1 MSSETITTAL
11 FLITA
16 VVAAGVLINAVYPV
30 IYTMAG
36 TFSSSTHESDVRIRT
51 DFKII
56 ATYGSYGTETAQIWM
71 KNTGT
76 ERIAIADIQRADVFC
91 GGEGSFDHLSYS
103 GSLADKKWK
112 VDFGPDYDLNNNQY
126 WDPGETIKITAQT
139 ATLPARGSNAYFQFS
154 LTKRRSG
161 FYCSL
166 LLLTSLSAAR

>member
-16 VVAAGVLINAVYPV
+16 VVAAGILINAVYPV

-36 TFSSSTHESDVRIRT
+36 TFTSSTHDTDVRIRT

-56 ATYGSYGTETAQIWM
+56 ATFASHNTATAQVWM
-71 KNTGT
+71 KNIGM
-76 ERIAIADIQRADVFC
+76 ESISLNDIKRGDVFC

-103 GSLADKKWK
+103 DSAGDKQWQ

-126 WDPGETIKITAQT
+126 WDPGETVKIIAQT
-139 ATLPARGSNAYFQFS
+139 STIPASGGNVYFQFTLPDGIS
-154 LTKRRSG
+154 RSVE
-161 FYCSL
+161 F
-166 LLLTSLSAAR
+166 TSMS

>member
-56 ATYGSYGTETAQIWM
+56 ATYASAANAQVWM

-76 ERIAIADIQRADVFC
+76 ERISQNDPTKADVFC
-91 GGEGSFDHLSYS
+91 GEEGNFEHLTY
-103 GSLADKKWK
+103 DKNWNI
-112 VDFGPDYDLNNNQY
+112 DFGPDYDLNGNGY
-126 WDPGETIKITAQT
+126 WDPGETIKITAEPS
-139 ATLPARGSNAYFQFS
+139 TLPASGGKVYFQFT
-154 LTKRRSG
+154 LANGIWRSAE
-161 FYCSL
+161 F
-166 LLLTSLSAAR
+166 TTV